1 VENEDGGR
9 PTSGGDLSAARITRH
24 SLICILRMDEVLMRS
39 AAGDGVMR
47 DRRKTSIPIATRAV
61 RGLCPCDRDR
71 LVGTTRS
78 IDEDRSLF

>member
-1 VENEDGGR
+1 MENEDGGR

-24 SLICILRMDEVLMRS
+24 SIICILRMDEVLMRS

-61 RGLCPCDRDR
+61 RACDR
-71 LVGTTRS
+71 LVS
-78 IDEDRSLF
+78 VNHAVNAQCALMIRSLF